1 MRHPWLRSSPS
12 LPRLPHWRRRWLL
25 AALASGGWLGL
36 LARADA
42 AVAVAPRRPKRQRAA
57 ATQPHLQPHLQP
69 QPPAL
74 RAFIDHLIP
83 ADDLTPAASTLQVH
97 QRVWDDARTQADGVR
112 LLRTVCQW
120 LDGYGDGFA
129 TLSEA
134 ERETLV
140 AWMSTAPWESPQRRF
155 FHWVRERA
163 FAHYYSQPASW
174 RGLPVQRP
182 PQPMGHK
189 LD

>member
-1 MRHPWLRSSPS
+1 MRHPRLNAWPS
-12 LPRLPHWRRRWLL
+12 LNRLPQWRRRWLL
-25 AALASGGWLGL
+25 AALVSGGWLGS

-42 AVAVAPRRPKRQRAA
+42 AVALAKARPDRQPRASGQPAA
-57 ATQPHLQPHLQP
+57 LLV
-69 QPPAL
+69 
-74 RAFIDHLIP
+74 FIDHLIP
-83 ADDLTPAASTLQVH
+83 ADELTPAASTLQVH
-97 QRVWDDARTQADGVR
+97 QRVWDEASRDPDGVR
-112 LLRTVCQW
+112 LVRTVCQW
-120 LDGYGDGFA
+120 LDGYGEGFA

-140 AWMSTAPWESPQRRF
+140 VWMSTAPWESPQRRF

-163 FAHYYSQPASW
+163 FTTYYSQPASW

-182 PQPMGHK
+182 PQPIGHV